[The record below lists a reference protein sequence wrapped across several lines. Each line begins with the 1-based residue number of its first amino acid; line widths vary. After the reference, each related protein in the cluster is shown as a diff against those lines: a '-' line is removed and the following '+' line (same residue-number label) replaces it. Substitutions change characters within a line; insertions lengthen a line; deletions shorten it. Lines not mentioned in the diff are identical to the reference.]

1 MPYYDYR
8 CQNCGRKVVIFY
20 KTYADFDQATA
31 TCAHCGSTEL
41 TRLISRVAFGK
52 SEEGRLEN
60 LTEADILSNIDE
72 NDPRSIGRFMRQ
84 MSREMG
90 EDLGEEFGEVVERL
104 EKGQAPEEIE
114 KAMPNLADDQTDSAA
129 LGASELE

>member
-8 CQNCGRKVVIFY
+8 CQNCDRKVVIFY
-20 KTYADFDQATA
+20 KTYAEFDQATS
-31 TCAHCGSTEL
+31 TCTHCGSTQL

-52 SEEGRLEN
+52 SEETRLEN
-60 LTEADILSNIDE
+60 LTEADVLSNLDE

-84 MSREMG
+84 MSQEMG
-90 EDLGEEFGEVVERL
+90 EDLGEEFGEVVDRL

-114 KAMPNLADDQTDSAA
+114 KAMPDLVDDHTGPA
-129 LGASELE
+129 LGASEME